1 MVSPKEIHDHDT
13 RSTRRISRLGAI
25 AAAVTVPV
33 IVAILGWV
41 FQADWKE
48 REIQRDYLKLAT
60 EILAA
65 KDVPPALCSWA
76 TDIVR
81 VTSPVPFL
89 VADPEQLRSRAGE
102 SGAQHL
108 QDALQ
113 HLMGAQ

>member
-1 MVSPKEIHDHDT
+1 MTMTPDQRAAFRDWAH
-13 RSTRRISRLGAI
+13 I